1 MVLLD
6 VGEFSHFLESKV
18 LAPPIVMIVAGCIV
32 FLIAFLGCCGAI
44 KESYSMLIA
53 FAVLLLVI
61 FIVEMAVGIA
71 AGMAKDEFSN
81 AMRSSLKKSLNNYT
95 INDQDRKAWDTVQR
109 KGITFHCQSPAAPH
123 QGAPLGSSHQEHQG
137 TISDVS
143 LENIT
148 LTLVEFTTLFAVLLL
163 VIFIVEMAV
172 GIAAGMAK
180 DEFSNAMRSSL
191 KKSLNNYTINDQ
203 DRKAWDTVQ
212 RKPPASANAFC
223 RNTLDDTVIFQDG
236 CYQKLKN
243 KVKDNIVL
251 IMGVGIG
258 VAFIELAG
266 IVLACCLA
274 SAIKKEEELKQVTVL
289 RVWNEIEEDN
299 KRWREMEEE
308 RLRNQ
313 KKSST

>member
-1 MVLLD
+1 METCSMSVIKYLLFFFNLIFALSGLVLIIVGVMVLLD

-95 INDQDRKAWDTVQR
+95 INDEDRKAWDTVQR
-109 KGITFHCQSPAAPH
+109 KLQCCGVDGPRGWLTVFPNNNVP
-123 QGAPLGSSHQEHQG
+123 GSCCRE
-137 TISDVS
+137 
-143 LENIT
+143 
-148 LTLVEFTTLFAVLLL
+148 
-163 VIFIVEMAV
+163 
-172 GIAAGMAK
+172 
-180 DEFSNAMRSSL
+180 
-191 KKSLNNYTINDQ
+191 
-203 DRKAWDTVQ
+203 
-212 RKPPASANAFC
+212 PPASANAFC
-223 RNTLDDTVIFQDG
+223 RNTLDDKIIFQDG

-258 VAFIELAG
+258 IAFIELAG

-313 KKSST
+313 KKVST